1 MSLGEEKSSNA
12 VLKQE
17 LQQRA
22 SKEKSL
28 RDKDSIEAMQRFNS
42 LQQTYKLLQTEHQ
55 DLQEECKKQE
65 KQALEDTN
73 RLESTLRE
81 LRGRIQQARKDK
93 DRAYEHLKNKFLE
106 IENDKTKL
114 EEKYNYMV
122 KNNERTAST
131 IEHLKMKVTQLE
143 QELKVRNC

>member
-1 MSLGEEKSSNA
+1 M
-12 VLKQE
+12 
-17 LQQRA
+17 
-22 SKEKSL
+22 
-28 RDKDSIEAMQRFNS
+28 
-42 LQQTYKLLQTEHQ
+42 
-55 DLQEECKKQE
+55 
-65 KQALEDTN
+65 EDTN

>member
-1 MSLGEEKSSNA
+1 MRLEMSLGEEKSSNA

-55 DLQEECKKQE
+55 DRSAGGMQEAGEAGFGGHQPTGV
-65 KQALEDTN
+65 D
-73 RLESTLRE
+73 
-81 LRGRIQQARKDK
+81 
-93 DRAYEHLKNKFLE
+93 
-106 IENDKTKL
+106 
-114 EEKYNYMV
+114 
-122 KNNERTAST
+122 AS
-131 IEHLKMKVTQLE
+131 
-143 QELKVRNC
+143 